1 MLSRVQEAS
10 CYYEAKSKLGHGSAR
25 LAVAQIVV
33 LERSRAPR
41 VDEVEPHQVQIL
53 GRARID

>member
-10 CYYEAKSKLGHGSAR
+10 CYFEAISKLEHGSVQ
-25 LAVAQIVV
+25 LAVAQIMV
-33 LERSRAPR
+33 LGRSRAPR